1 MIYLNVWLKD
11 DNGNVITDCDKKLTA
26 EVSGAVLIGFGSG
39 DPKPKYNYNEGITE
53 TFHGHALL
61 ILRKPKEN
69 DTCHVKIE
77 AEDGMFAEEEIS
89 FL

>member
-1 MIYLNVWLKD
+1 M
-11 DNGNVITDCDKKLTA
+11 TDCDKKLTA
-26 EVSGAVLIGFGSG
+26 EVTGDIDLAGFGSG

-69 DTCHVKIE
+69 GTCHVKIE